1 MKINTEE
8 KQNVAIILLSRL
20 LLIIIS
26 TLATLFPM
34 RTPYPGETIW
44 TTGTPITGNFARWDA
59 GWYLY
64 IAEHGYDKKLLYA
77 FRPIY
82 PTILHITHR
91 ILGGETLKTTANT
104 GFIWNLSMLLAATVI
119 LHRLTSKLYGLETTQ
134 KTITYLA
141 IFPST
146 VFLTAQYPE
155 ATYLLLTASTLYLL
169 EKENYT
175 YATITSVLAGLTRP
189 EAILLVIPF
198 TLRYI
203 YKDHTPKLITG
214 TIATLSTIPAFMLLT
229 HLNGDNP
236 LYLITSQEEWNN
248 IRILNLLTPHPTEQT
263 PFLVIGAATL
273 LIALT
278 ATLYQ
283 TIRSLDLK
291 DTRTH
296 YMLWGVALLTIFTLV
311 GDLKSWTRY
320 TLTIIPVYWSI
331 AEITKNREW
340 LNSTIVISFT
350 SIMVYGTIAYVNWYH
365 FL

>member
-1 MKINTEE
+1 M
-8 KQNVAIILLSRL
+8 QVRL
-20 LLIIIS
+20 YG
-26 TLATLFPM
+26 P
-34 RTPYPGETIW
+34 RE
-44 TTGTPITGNFARWDA
+44 PITGNFARWDA

-91 ILGGETLKTTANT
+91 ILGGEILKITANT
-104 GFIWNLSMLLAATVI
+104 GFIWNLSMLL
-119 LHRLTSKLYGLETTQ
+119 
-134 KTITYLA
+134 
-141 IFPST
+141 
-146 VFLTAQYPE
+146 
-155 ATYLLLTASTLYLL
+155 
-169 EKENYT
+169 
-175 YATITSVLAGLTRP
+175 
-189 EAILLVIPF
+189 
-198 TLRYI
+198 
-203 YKDHTPKLITG
+203 
-214 TIATLSTIPAFMLLT
+214 
-229 HLNGDNP
+229 
-236 LYLITSQEEWNN
+236 
-248 IRILNLLTPHPTEQT
+248 
-263 PFLVIGAATL
+263 AATL